1 MERVPMTPA
10 GHSKLREELRHLRD
24 VERPRISKDI
34 GAAIEMGDLSENA
47 EYHAAKERQGMV
59 EARIKELEDR
69 ISRAEVIDPS
79 KLSGSRIAFGA
90 TITVLEVDSDKEM
103 TYQIVGAD
111 ESDVERNR
119 ISVTSP
125 IARALLGKEEGD
137 EVKVRTPGGQRVLE
151 VIKVTYC

>member
-1 MERVPMTPA
+1 MERVPMTPTGNA
-10 GHSKLREELRHLRD
+10 KLREELRHLRD

-34 GAAIEMGDLSENA
+34 GTAIEMGDLSENA

-69 ISRAEVIDPS
+69 LARAEVIDPA

-90 TITVLEVDSDKEM
+90 TVTVIDVEADKEL

-111 ESDVERNR
+111 ESEVERNR

-125 IARALLGKEEGD
+125 IARALMAKEPGD
-137 EVKVRTPGGQRVLE
+137 EVTVRTPGGQRVLE
-151 VIKVTYC
+151 VVNVIYR

>member
-1 MERVPMTPA
+1 MERVPMTPE
-10 GHSKLREELRHLRD
+10 GHSKLRQELKQLRD
-24 VERPRISKDI
+24 IERPRISKDI

-79 KLSGSRIAFGA
+79 KLSGAHICFGA
-90 TITVLEVDSDKEM
+90 TVTVVEVDTDKEF
-103 TYQIVGAD
+103 TYQIVGSD
-111 ESDVERNR
+111 ESDVERSR

-125 IARALLGKEEGD
+125 LARALMGKEPGD
-137 EVKVRTPGGQRVLE
+137 EVKVRTPGGVRELE
-151 VIKVTYC
+151 VVEVVFR

>member
-10 GHSKLREELRHLRD
+10 GHSKMREELRRLRD

-59 EARIKELEDR
+59 EAQIKDLEDKLA
-69 ISRAEVIDPS
+69 RAEVIDPQ
-79 KLSGSRIAFGA
+79 KLTGSRVAFGA
-90 TITVLEVDSDKEM
+90 TVTVFDAATDTEV

-111 ESDVERNR
+111 ESDVQQNR

-125 IARALLGKEEGD
+125 IARAMMGKEPGD
-137 EVKVRTPGGQRVLE
+137 EVAVRTPGGQRVLE
-151 VIKVTYC
+151 VVEVVFR